1 MTMSSGAITF
11 IVVVFLTV
19 FLLSQGMIIPVFG
32 ESRKV
37 RKRLKKRL
45 GDIERELGQE
55 SLSSLLREKYLREL
69 SAWERSLER
78 LPFME
83 SLSGVIEQAGH
94 SMLAYRLVLLAA
106 ALAVGGGVLAWSFAH
121 QWVLAVA
128 GLGAGAALPFLKI
141 FRDRAR
147 RIQKIEEQLP
157 EAVDMMK
164 RALRAGHPFSGALK
178 LVGEEMPE
186 PLAQEFKN
194 TFADLNYGNDVR
206 RAMLGLLQRIPSVPV
221 MALVTSVLVQKE
233 TGGNLAEILEQI
245 SAVIRGRFR
254 LERKVRTLSAE
265 GRMSTWVLALVP
277 LVLFAVI
284 WITTPDYL
292 PTMLDDPL
300 GQKLVTYGLVSA
312 VVGIFWIRRI
322 IRIDV

>member
-1 MTMSSGAITF
+1 MSNGLIFF
-11 IVVVFLTV
+11 IAVVFVAV

-32 ESRKV
+32 ESRKT
-37 RKRLKKRL
+37 RKRLQKRL
-45 GDIERELGQE
+45 SELDRELGDE
-55 SLSSLLREKYLREL
+55 SLSSLLREKYLRDL
-69 SAWERSLER
+69 SPWEKSLEQ
-78 LPFME
+78 LPMME
-83 SLSGVIEQAGH
+83 GLSTTIEQAGH
-94 SMLAYRLVLLAA
+94 SMLAHRLVLLA
-106 ALAVGGGVLAWSFAH
+106 GGI
-121 QWVLAVA
+121 AVA
-128 GLGAGAALPFLKI
+128 AGVITYTFTNQLLFAGLAFAAGAVAPFLKV
-141 FRDRAR
+141 FKDRTK

-157 EAVDMMK
+157 EAIDMMK

-178 LVGEEMPE
+178 LVSEEMPE
-186 PLAQEFKN
+186 PTAKEFKT

-221 MALVTSVLVQKE
+221 MALVTSILVQKE

-245 SAVIRGRFR
+245 SGVIRGRFR

-265 GRMSTWVLALVP
+265 GRLSTWVLAMVP

-292 PTMLDDPL
+292 PTMLEHEVGTWL
-300 GQKLVTYGLVSA
+300 IGYGLVSA
-312 VVGIFWIRRI
+312 IIGIFWIRKI